1 MTLEEKVAD
10 IKSRIVSLRA
20 FLQCDMTTIVS
31 TSSTQVEEPIPTP
44 TEWIEVEEV
53 VVVEVVVVEEKV
65 EPKKHEP
72 DWEAIDRLKAKNDE
86 MVVMKAKLSGKK

>member
-1 MTLEEKVAD
+1 MTLEEKIAD
-10 IKSRIVSLRA
+10 IKSRIALMRA

-31 TSSTQVEEPIPTP
+31 TSSTQVEEIIPTP
-44 TEWIEVEEV
+44 TDWIAVEEV

-72 DWEAIDRLKAKNDE
+72 DWEAIARLKAKNNE
-86 MVVMKAKLSGKK
+86 MSVMKAKLSGKK

>member
-1 MTLEEKVAD
+1 
-10 IKSRIVSLRA
+10 
-20 FLQCDMTTIVS
+20 MTTIVS

-86 MVVMKAKLSGKK
+86 MVVMRAKLSGKK

>member
-20 FLQCDMTTIVS
+20 FLQCDMSTIVS
-31 TSSTQVEEPIPTP
+31 TSPTQVEEIIPTP
-44 TEWIEVEEV
+44 TEWIAVE
-53 VVVEVVVVEEKV
+53 EVVVVEEKV

-72 DWEAIDRLKAKNDE
+72 DWEAIARLKAKNNE
-86 MVVMKAKLSGKK
+86 MSVMKAKLSGKK

>member
-31 TSSTQVEEPIPTP
+31 TSPTQVEEIIPTP
-44 TEWIEVEEV
+44 TDWIAVEEV

-72 DWEAIDRLKAKNDE
+72 DWEAIARLKAKNDE
-86 MVVMKAKLSGKK
+86 MAVMRAKLSGKK